1 MAAKRKS
8 YPLAEN
14 RVLIEETLGGG
25 GGGGGGGGESTV
37 FIVQCGTVWAE

>member
-25 GGGGGGGGESTV
+25 GESTV
-37 FIVQCGTVWAE
+37 FIAQCGTVWAE